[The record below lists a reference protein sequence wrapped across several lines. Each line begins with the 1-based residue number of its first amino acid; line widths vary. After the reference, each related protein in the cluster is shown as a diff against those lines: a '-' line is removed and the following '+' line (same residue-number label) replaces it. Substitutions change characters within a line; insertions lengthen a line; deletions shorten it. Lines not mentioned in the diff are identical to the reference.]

1 MPDLPALKV
10 LKIFNSSIAS
20 PLDEFETIQFYKTA
34 FYYLPSMLAPRL
46 DELHIG
52 VGNPEIPACDELFW
66 PFDQRWEGLRHMGS
80 TDLRLIRTP
89 RRRKGVWKRHCIGD
103 FIEGGLADH
112 EISLAPE
119 LLKKS
124 SKITRLKIFHPMSRG
139 YLDYYDG
146 PNFVVERFPNLR
158 SFELGTSKIGSG
170 ENSPPFSSNEFFVS
184 SLYFGIG
191 KLKYLRDVTLP
202 WPKWDHELL
211 RPEDLPYV
219 WEKWA
224 GVNIEGLETVVFNGV
239 DYECEYDST
248 GRLSRLDYN
257 TYVQTRVGFKVKLAE
272 GGRMYEVA
280 DRWVKGN
287 LCVHGSRLTKPLDFG
302 SCVSYEWENWWRGNG
317 SVYS

>member
-1 MPDLPALKV
+1 MPDLLALKV

-52 VGNPEIPACDELFW
+52 VGNPEIPA
-66 PFDQRWEGLRHMGS
+66 
-80 TDLRLIRTP
+80 
-89 RRRKGVWKRHCIGD
+89 RRKGVWKRHCIGD
-103 FIEGGLADH
+103 FIEGGLVDH

-119 LLKKS
+119 LLKKF

-139 YLDYYDG
+139 YLDYHDG

-170 ENSPPFSSNEFFVS
+170 ESSPPFSSNEFFVS
-184 SLYFGIG
+184 SFYFGIG

-239 DYECEYDST
+239 DYEYEYDST

-257 TYVQTRVGFKVKLAE
+257 T
-272 GGRMYEVA
+272 
-280 DRWVKGN
+280 
-287 LCVHGSRLTKPLDFG
+287 
-302 SCVSYEWENWWRGNG
+302 
-317 SVYS
+317 